1 MTSVPN
7 KCRWCGCPEVASD
20 DYPEINAGRQIKFEC
35 GSVWAEDSHTG
46 WQQDRL
52 RCGGDI
58 GKLWKRISAALA
70 AIEESPRFRLEKDA
84 HGAYM
89 KGASDGSWY
98 DVINVENVAVILEGR
113 DK

>member
-1 MTSVPN
+1 MTSVPR
-7 KCRWCGCPEVASD
+7 KCRWCGCAEIARGG
-20 DYPEINAGRQIKFEC
+20 YPEINAGRQIRFEC
-35 GSVWAEDSHTG
+35 GSVWVEDIG

-52 RCGGDI
+52 RCGGDA

-70 AIEESPRFRLEKDA
+70 AIEASPRFRLEQDGY
-84 HGAYM
+84 GAYM

-98 DVINVENVAVILEGR
+98 DVIDVERAAVILEGR